1 VGTFHFAVANIDTFL
16 WLPPLA
22 GFVLAFFC
30 SMVGISG
37 AFLLM
42 PFQLSVLGYAGPSAS
57 ATNLIY
63 NLISIPG
70 SVWRYQQDKRLWW
83 RLGLIITAGGI
94 PGTWLG
100 AWVRTHHLA
109 VRADFEIFVALVLL
123 YLGARM
129 LADVMRRSP
138 PGNSDPLEPSLPSL
152 IPVLA
157 FSFAVGVVG
166 TIYGIG
172 GGSFMVPI
180 LVTFFRLPVHAV
192 AGATL
197 TATLLTS
204 VSAVIGYAVLPTPV
218 GVVASPDWALGA
230 LFGMGGLVGG
240 NLGARCQRHV
250 PQRALKGF
258 LAIVLLGLALRYLFA

>member
-1 VGTFHFAVANIDTFL
+1 MTHFVTSGIDTFF

-63 NLISIPG
+63 NLVSIPG
-70 SVWRYQQDKRLWW
+70 PVWRYRQEGRLWW
-83 RLGLIITAGGI
+83 RLGLIIAAGGI

-109 VRADFEIFVALVLL
+109 VPADFEIFVALVLF

-129 LADVMRRSP
+129 LVDVLRPSP
-138 PGNSDPLEPSLPSL
+138 QNEAGKRQLPLPS
-152 IPVLA
+152 IPALLA
-157 FSFAVGVVG
+157 ASCMVGIIG

-180 LVTFFRLPVHAV
+180 LVTFFRLPVSAV

-197 TATLLTS
+197 MATLLTS
-204 VSAVIGYAVLPTPV
+204 VFAILGYLSLPAPA
-218 GVVASPDWALGA
+218 GVTALPDWSLGA
-230 LFGMGGLVGG
+230 LFGIGGLVGG
-240 NLGARCQRHV
+240 NLGARFQRHV
-250 PQRALKGF
+250 PQKALKGF
-258 LAIVLLGLALRYLFA
+258 LALLLLGLAVHYIAA